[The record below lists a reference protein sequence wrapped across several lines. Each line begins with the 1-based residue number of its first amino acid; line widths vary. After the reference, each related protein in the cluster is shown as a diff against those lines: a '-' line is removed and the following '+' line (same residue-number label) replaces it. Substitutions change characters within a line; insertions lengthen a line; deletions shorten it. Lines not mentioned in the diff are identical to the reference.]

1 MEHKPSYRDSLYADI
16 LPSYTDSLMHHGIK
30 GMHWGVRRFQNS
42 DGSLTNAGRKRYS
55 VKDYF
60 NTAKEKV
67 KNIIADEG
75 DRRRGDPLMSWG
87 PFNKAAIHLADKRAQ
102 ERKRQEANR
111 PKTPEEKEHEAWVR
125 KSRDIDRRN
134 AKVEKAREDAYKKVF
149 GKSKIDFMD
158 IYKEMNADLN
168 EEDNDY
174 YKEVENAWREKHGF
188 KSIYDIWHE

>member
-1 MEHKPSYRDSLYADI
+1 MEYKPSYNDSLRADI
-16 LPSYTDSLMHHGIK
+16 LPSYSDSLMHHGIK
-30 GMHWGVRRFQNS
+30 GMHWGVRRFQNT

-55 VKDYF
+55 VKDHF

-75 DRRRGDPLMSWG
+75 DSRRGDPLRSWG
-87 PFNKAAIHLADKRAQ
+87 PFNKAAIRLADKRAE
-102 ERKRQEANR
+102 ERKLQEANR
-111 PKTPEEKEHEAWVR
+111 PKTPEEKERARIER
-125 KSRDIDRRN
+125 ELRDIDRRN
-134 AKVEKAREDAYKKVF
+134 AKVNKARDDAYRQVFKKDKVNF
-149 GKSKIDFMD
+149 ID

-188 KSIYDIWHE
+188 KSLYDIWHE

>member
-87 PFNKAAIHLADKRAQ
+87 PFNKAAIHLADKRAE

-111 PKTPEEKEHEAWVR
+111 PKTPEEKAHEAWVR

-188 KSIYDIWHE
+188 KSLYDIWHE